1 MTREIYFY
9 SKDYIDANLLTLI
22 PINLTVV
29 SGRTDK
35 VTATGL
41 EPASTKIYNVI
52 IGNITINNTSYPV
65 SGAWD
70 YGTLT
75 TNPIAIGDGITL
87 EFDGTNYVISVLN
100 TTDVIDITKTRL
112 ITMAQ

>member
-1 MTREIYFY
+1 MYQVY
-9 SKDYIDANLLTLI
+9 SKDYIDQHLLALI
-22 PINLTVV
+22 PLNLTAV
-29 SGRTDK
+29 SGHTDK

-41 EPASTKIYNVI
+41 EPSSSKVYNVI
-52 IGNITINNTSYPV
+52 MGSITVNNTVIPV

-70 YGTLT
+70 YGGLT
-75 TNPIAIGDGITL
+75 ANPIIIGDGITL
-87 EFDGTNYVISVLN
+87 SKDGNDYVITALN